1 MKNKEIKKISKS
13 WLKKA
18 KEDLITAETLLD
30 SSEERLE
37 FLTASIGFHSQQ
49 CVEKCLKAILT
60 FNQID
65 FKRSYDIH
73 YLLNL
78 CEDKIDSDSFREI
91 DENADVLND
100 FAVNA
105 RYPGD
110 YEDFDIDESKQA
122 FQIART
128 AFAVVKDIID

>member
-1 MKNKEIKKISKS
+1 MKNKETKKISKS

-30 SSEERLE
+30 SPEKRLE

-60 FNQID
+60 FNQND
-65 FKRSYDIH
+65 FKRSHDIH

-78 CEDKIDSDSFREI
+78 C
-91 DENADVLND
+91 
-100 FAVNA
+100 
-105 RYPGD
+105 
-110 YEDFDIDESKQA
+110 
-122 FQIART
+122 
-128 AFAVVKDIID
+128 

>member
-1 MKNKEIKKISKS
+1 MKNKETIKISKS

-18 KEDLITAETLLD
+18 KEDLITADTLLE
-30 SSEERLE
+30 SHEERLE

-60 FNQID
+60 FNQND
-65 FKRSYDIH
+65 FKRSHDIH

-78 CEDKIDSDSFREI
+78 CEGQMDSDSSNEI
-91 DENADVLND
+91 RENADMLND

-110 YEDFDIDESKQA
+110 YEDFDINEGKQA
-122 FQIART
+122 FQVAKTVFTI
-128 AFAVVKDIID
+128 VVDIID

>member
-1 MKNKEIKKISKS
+1 MKNKETIEISKS

-18 KEDLITAETLLD
+18 KEDLITSETLLD
-30 SSEERLE
+30 SPKERLE

-60 FNQID
+60 FNQSD
-65 FKRSYDIH
+65 FKRSHDIH

-78 CEDKIDSDSFREI
+78 CEGQIVSETSREI
-91 DENADVLND
+91 RENADMLND

-110 YEDFDIDESKQA
+110 YEDFDISESKEA
-122 FQIART
+122 FQIAKNVYNI
-128 AFAVVKDIID
+128 VVGIID

>member
-1 MKNKEIKKISKS
+1 MKNKEIKEISKS

-18 KEDLITAETLLD
+18 KEDLIAAETLLD
-30 SSEERLE
+30 SSDERLE

-65 FKRSYDIH
+65 FKRSHDIH

>member
-1 MKNKEIKKISKS
+1 MKKKEIIKISKK

-30 SSEERLE
+30 SPEERIE

-49 CVEKCLKAILT
+49 CVEKSLKAILI
-60 FNQID
+60 FNQKD
-65 FKRSYDIH
+65 FKRSHDIH

-78 CEDKIDSDSFREI
+78 IEDELDSNSSEKIRD
-91 DENADVLND
+91 NADMLND

-122 FQIART
+122 FQIAKLV
-128 AFAVVKDIID
+128 FNIVKDILD

>member
-1 MKNKEIKKISKS
+1 MKNKEVKEISKK
-13 WLKKA
+13 WIKKA

-30 SSEERLE
+30 SPEERLE

-60 FNQID
+60 FNQKD
-65 FKRSYDIH
+65 FKRSHDIH

-78 CEDKIDSDSFREI
+78 SEDEIDSNSSNKIR
-91 DENADVLND
+91 ENADMLND

-110 YEDFDIDESKQA
+110 YEDFNIDESEQS
-122 FQIART
+122 FQIAKLV
-128 AFAVVKDIID
+128 FNIVKDVID

>member
-1 MKNKEIKKISKS
+1 MKNKETIKVSKS

-30 SSEERLE
+30 SPEERIE

-60 FNQID
+60 FNQKD
-65 FKRSYDIH
+65 FKKSHDIH

-78 CEDKIDSDSFREI
+78 SEDEIDSTSSKKIR
-91 DENADVLND
+91 ENADMLND
-100 FAVNA
+100 FVVNA

-110 YEDFDIDESKQA
+110 YEDFNIDESKKA
-122 FQIART
+122 FQT
-128 AFAVVKDIID
+128 AKTVFTIVKEIID

>member
-1 MKNKEIKKISKS
+1 MKNKETKKISKS

-30 SSEERLE
+30 SPEERLE

-60 FNQID
+60 FNQNE
-65 FKRSYDIH
+65 FKRSHDIH

-78 CEDKIDSDSFREI
+78 CEGQMDSDSSREI
-91 DENADVLND
+91 RKNADMLND

-110 YEDFDIDESKQA
+110 YEDFDIDESKQT
-122 FQIART
+122 FQIAKT
-128 AFAVVKDIID
+128 VFTIVEEIID

>member
-1 MKNKEIKKISKS
+1 MKNKETIKVSKS

-30 SSEERLE
+30 SPEERIE

-60 FNQID
+60 FNQKD
-65 FKRSYDIH
+65 FKESHDTH

-78 CEDKIDSDSFREI
+78 CEDEIDSTSSKKIR
-91 DENADVLND
+91 ENADMLND
-100 FAVNA
+100 FVVNA

-110 YEDFDIDESKQA
+110 YEDFSIDESKQA
-122 FQIART
+122 FQT
-128 AFAVVKDIID
+128 AKTVFTIVKEIID

>member
-1 MKNKEIKKISKS
+1 MKNKEIKEISKS

-30 SSEERLE
+30 SSEERVE

-65 FKRSYDIH
+65 FKRSHDIH

-78 CEDKIDSDSFREI
+78 CEDKMDSDSFREI
-91 DENADVLND
+91 DENADMLND

-128 AFAVVKDIID
+128 AFAVVKDIIN